1 MERVELRKLPWPEL
15 TLVAV
20 GLLFIL
26 VLMVRTSSTACHHWK
41 QRITEL
47 SGAYLAAAGEVEYPR
62 TGTGRAIEDEDRA
75 SLRNHARQVL
85 DDRPVG
91 CL

>member
-20 GLLFIL
+20 GLLFVL

-41 QRITEL
+41 QRLTEL

-62 TGTGRAIEDEDRA
+62 QGIAIEDEDRA

-85 DDRPVG
+85 DERPVG